1 MQVENLALARIDLSS
16 AGWDEFIFTYPFTP
30 GPVKESIAAIGLQ
43 QPVVVTPLKKK
54 FRLIIGVRRVLA
66 CRELGWQKIPAIVQP
81 AQSREQLLWLSLHE
95 KAGSRPLNA
104 LEKSRV
110 LQRFAALW
118 QGDIERLQ
126 NEICPLLGLP
136 ATAAAVENYLF
147 LKEFPAAQQEDIAT
161 GRLTPQHADL
171 LRPLP
176 PEDRRAAAEHLFGT
190 QKIPLRE
197 AREII
202 ENAAGLAARHG
213 TRVLEV
219 FERPAVREILRRDD
233 WSPRRRT
240 QELRTLLH
248 RERFPQLSSRE
259 ERFEDLAKQLAGGHR
274 LDIKPPRYF
283 EGDDLTVS
291 FRARTPEEVA
301 AVLQTLN
308 EAERKGLWQKLFALL
323 QAESRPPDDDF

>member
-1 MQVENLALARIDLSS
+1 MQVKNIALAQIDLHSKN
-16 AGWDEFIFTYPFTP
+16 WDEFIFTYPFAP

-54 FRLIIGVRRVLA
+54 FRLLIGVRRVLA
-66 CRELGWQKIPAIVQP
+66 CQELGWKEIPAIVRQGEN
-81 AQSREQLLWLSLHE
+81 REQLLWLCLHE
-95 KAGSRPLNA
+95 KVGSRPLNA

-110 LQRFAALW
+110 LQRFAELW
-118 QGDIERLQ
+118 QGDLERLQ
-126 NEICPLLGLP
+126 NEICPVLGLP
-136 ATAAAVENYLF
+136 ATAAAVESQLF
-147 LKEFPAAQQEDIAT
+147 LKEFPAAQQEDIAA

-176 PEDRRAAAEHLFGT
+176 PEDRRAAAEYLFGN
-190 QKIPLRE
+190 QRIPLRQ

-213 TRVLEV
+213 TRVIEV
-219 FERPAVREILRRDD
+219 FERPEVREILLRDD
-233 WSPRRRT
+233 WSPRQRT
-240 QELRTLLH
+240 HELRTLLH

-259 ERFEDLAKQLAGGHR
+259 ERFEELARALAGNNR

-283 EGDDLTVS
+283 EGDELTVS
-291 FRARTPEEVA
+291 FRARAPEEVA
-301 AVLQTLN
+301 AVVQTLN

-323 QAESRPPDDDF
+323 QAEGRLAEEDF

>member
-1 MQVENLALARIDLSS
+1 MQIENIALVHIDLSS
-16 AGWDEFIFTYPFTP
+16 AGWDEFIFTYPFAP

-43 QPVVVTPLKKK
+43 QPVVVTPLKKR

-66 CRELGWQKIPAIVQP
+66 CRELGWQEIPAIVQP
-81 AQSREQLLWLSLHE
+81 PQSREQLLWLSLHE

-110 LQRFAALW
+110 LQRFAELW
-118 QGDIERLQ
+118 QGDVERLQ

-136 ATAAAVENYLF
+136 ATAAAVESHLF
-147 LKEFPAAQQEDIAT
+147 LKEFPAAQQEDIAA

-190 QKIPLRE
+190 QRIPLRE

-219 FERPAVREILRRDD
+219 FERPEVREIFLRDD
-233 WSPRRRT
+233 WSPRQRT
-240 QELRTLLH
+240 HELRTLLH

-259 ERFEDLAKQLAGGHR
+259 ERFEDLAKLLAGGHR

-283 EGDDLTVS
+283 AGDDLTVS
-291 FRARTPEEVA
+291 FRARAPEEVA
-301 AVLQTLN
+301 SVLQTLN

-323 QAESRPPDDDF
+323 QAEGQPAEDDF